1 MQGGYAV
8 DTVGN
13 YDIGQAIRR
22 VRKERNLRLEDLADE
37 NISVATIS
45 NIERGVSHVK
55 FDKVDYLLKKL
66 NIGIENLPE
75 ILMNEQREMREIKF
89 ELNRAEYVWR
99 LGQYDKA
106 LQRVNDLEL
115 SDKHPLAPLSYY
127 IKGKALLYLKKY
139 VKAERALYTAINLC
153 NQKGYDKSD
162 NIEAASFLEIGM
174 CCYFQNDIQ
183 KALEF
188 TESGLDAFIEDG
200 ERKYV
205 KHVLISNQLVF
216 LEIMGRITEGLNRIQ
231 DIWGN
236 LSDIDDHNILVK
248 FYWLRAEL
256 LRRSNMNDQA
266 IPFAEKGLDLAI
278 RNKNYDKVIQFWT
291 LMGSIYTVKGQW
303 KRADACFR
311 SGLDAEG
318 LVRNPKV
325 KTRAYIWLGKL
336 CNFQEQ
342 QNEAKQVLQSAIN
355 NALETEDVPE
365 LIQAYMVMG
374 DCLKKEENKGLAMEQ
389 YKLALNLAQKHNL
402 RKKELKLLLRL
413 AQCAEKED
421 EQEFVH
427 YMRNMYRIQS
437 ELQVGEAEQYDEME

>member
-1 MQGGYAV
+1 LQGGYAV

-99 LGQYDKA
+99 LGQYEKA
-106 LQRVNDLEL
+106 LQRVNDLQL
-115 SDKHPLAPLSYY
+115 SDKHPLAPLGYY

-200 ERKYV
+200 DRGYL
-205 KHVLISNQLVF
+205 KHVLLTNQLVF

-231 DIWGN
+231 SIWEIVN
-236 LSDIDDHNILVK
+236 EIQDHRILLLM
-248 FYWLRAEL
+248 YWLRAEL
-256 LRRSNMNDQA
+256 LRRSNLNEQA

-291 LMGSIYTVKGQW
+291 MLGCIYTVKAQW
-303 KRADACFR
+303 KKAEACFR
-311 SGLDAEG
+311 SGLDAEQ
-318 LVRNPKV
+318 LVCNPKA

-336 CNFQEQ
+336 CYEQERW
-342 QNEAKQVLQSAIN
+342 NEAKEMLQRAIN
-355 NALETEDVPE
+355 NASETEDVPE

-374 DCLKKEENKGLAMEQ
+374 DSLKREDNKQLAIEQ
-389 YKLALNLAQKHNL
+389 YKLALDLAQKHGL
-402 RKKELKLLLRL
+402 SKKELKLLLRL
-413 AQCAEKED
+413 AQCVEKED

-427 YMRNMYRIQS
+427 CMRNMYRIQS
-437 ELQVGEAEQYDEME
+437 ELQVGEAEQFDELE